1 MDVDYFRV
9 MRIPFLAGHGFTGQ
23 EQDNQVRA
31 YPKQLQFS
39 VVIDQT
45 LARRLFPGQSAVGKI
60 MGPWAPGYRIVGV
73 VGAVKQSDLS
83 TPYDDGAIYFPVAA
97 TQNQQ
102 TIVVRTDLPIGTAAA
117 LIRHAVHD
125 ADPELA
131 VFDVELLATLVSR
144 SAGPREIA
152 SWLLVGFAVL
162 SLALALLGIYAVL
175 SYATS
180 QRRKEIAI
188 RIALGA
194 QPRELLGS
202 VMRGAWILTATGVFI
217 GAGRLSRPPTGA
229 GDDRVRGR
237 RDGPDDHCVNGATCR
252 RDCLDGVA
260 PTGHSRGADRSHRV
274 AERRLEKAQGC
285 PS

>member
-9 MRIPFLAGHGFTGQ
+9 MSIPFLAGHGFTGQ
-23 EQDNQVRA
+23 EQENQVRA

-73 VGAVKQSDLS
+73 VGSVKQSDLS
-83 TPYDDGAIYFPVAA
+83 TPFDDGAIYFPVAA

-125 ADPELA
+125 ADAELA
-131 VFDVELLATLVSR
+131 VFDVEPLATLVSR

-188 RIALGA
+188 RLALGA
-194 QPRELLGS
+194 QPSELLGS
-202 VMRGAWILTATGVFI
+202 VMRGAWTLTTIGIVSGGIGFLVLQRGLAAITYRVDATDPVAIASVALLVAATATI
-217 GAGRLSRPPTGA
+217 ASLPAGIRAARIDPVESLK
-229 GDDRVRGR
+229 
-237 RDGPDDHCVNGATCR
+237 
-252 RDCLDGVA
+252 
-260 PTGHSRGADRSHRV
+260 AD
-274 AERRLEKAQGC
+274 
-285 PS
+285 